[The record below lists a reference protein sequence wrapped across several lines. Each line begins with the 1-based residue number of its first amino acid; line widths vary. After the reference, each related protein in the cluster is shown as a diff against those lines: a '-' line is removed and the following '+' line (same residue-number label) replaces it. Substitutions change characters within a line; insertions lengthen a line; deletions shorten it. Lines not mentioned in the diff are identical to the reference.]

1 LSSTA
6 RAHGR
11 HLQSAPAA
19 RHEWRVIHEWFAGW
33 RWEHHHAGELVD
45 ESLQSFE
52 TREQCTADVQRRL
65 SGEREA
71 LSSVPADRS
80 REHHADQIAA

>member
-1 LSSTA
+1 LSPVA

-19 RHEWRVIHEWFAGW
+19 GDEWRVIHEWFAGW

-52 TREQCTADVQRRL
+52 TREQCTADAERRVSGQRDV
-65 SGEREA
+65 S
-71 LSSVPADRS
+71 ADRS
-80 REHHADQIAA
+80 REHEAEQIAA